1 MHRAPRRRARARRRR
16 RLILPGLLA
25 LALIGVVAAMV
36 AARSGGT
43 HAAASTAPPPEIS
56 AARAPAP
63 PPHPAAT
70 APQHL
75 AFPATPAH
83 ASVRVPVLMF
93 HRVATLA
100 GPTTAVERDLTVAP
114 AVFRAQMDWL
124 AANGYHPIT
133 QARLFRALYLGDRLP
148 RRPVVLTFDDGYVD
162 AVTTILPVLQKRRWP
177 ATFFVITGRAGARA
191 FLTWPQMAALDRAG
205 MDVSS
210 HTVDH
215 VELPGLSPEQ
225 RMRELRDSRRALE
238 HHLGHPVYWFAYPAG
253 RFDAASG
260 AAVRQAGYL
269 LAYTTAYGSTISSAT
284 PMSEPRVRVRGEGSV
299 AEFAAAVAAAGR

>member
-25 LALIGVVAAMV
+25 LALIGVAAAMV
-36 AARSGGT
+36 AARSGNT
-43 HAAASTAPPPEIS
+43 HAAATTIPPSATS

-63 PPHPAAT
+63 PPQTGAP
-70 APQHL
+70 PQHL

-93 HRVATLA
+93 HRVAILA
-100 GPTTAVERDLTVAP
+100 GPTTALARDLTVAP
-114 AVFRAQMDWL
+114 ATFRAQMDWL

-133 QARLFRALYLGDRLP
+133 QAQLFRALYLGDRLP
-148 RRPVVLTFDDGYVD
+148 HRPVVLTFDDGYVD
-162 AVTTILPVLQKRRWP
+162 AVTTIAPILQKRRWP

-191 FLTWPQMAALDRAG
+191 FLTWPEMVALDRAG
-205 MDVSS
+205 MDVAS

-215 VELPGLSPEQ
+215 VELPSLSAQQ

-238 HHLGHPVYWFAYPAG
+238 RHLGHPVYWFAYPAG
-253 RFDAASG
+253 RFDATSEV
-260 AAVRQAGYL
+260 AVREAGYL
-269 LAYTTAYGSTISSAT
+269 LAYTTAHGSTISSAT
-284 PMSEPRVRVRGEGSV
+284 PMAEPRVRVRGEGSV
-299 AEFAAAVAAAGR
+299 AEFAAAVAAASR